1 MQIFILHYYRAIP
14 FIRCLRIYTKNDNNM
29 ATVSFYLDTRR
40 EKKDGTFPVKLQVRH
55 KGQIMLC
62 TDFCATPET
71 WTGTE
76 YNKNA
81 KNHKTKNVAIRNLIN
96 RVEMLLVILDDNQK
110 LRGMSDK
117 ALKDYIIKSIKNES
131 TCKTF
136 VSYIDEFVATKSKE
150 NTIVLYKAT
159 KNKILTYDPTC
170 TFETMTKKWLE
181 SFNKWLKD
189 TGIKTNSISIHLR
202 NIRAIFNHAI
212 DNDETELYPFRKFTI
227 EREETRKRSLKPDQL
242 ITLKDFNG
250 EEYQK
255 EYQDIF
261 MLMFYLIGINA
272 IDLFNLKQIVDGRI
286 EYKREK
292 TGKLYSIKVEP
303 EAMEIINRYKGNKF
317 LLNTLETNDYNYR
330 KYMAAMNRGLQK
342 LVNFKRKGLGGKK
355 IRDILFPGI
364 TSYWARHTWATI
376 AHKIGISKDVIS
388 LALGHEFGCKTTG
401 IYIDYDLEQI
411 DKANRKVIDYINSL
425 SL

>member
-14 FIRCLRIYTKNDNNM
+14 LIRCLYIYTKNDNNM
-29 ATVSFYLDTRR
+29 ATVGFYLDTRR
-40 EKKDGTFPVKLQVRH
+40 EKKDGTFPIKLQVRH

-71 WTGTE
+71 WMGTE
-76 YNKNA
+76 YNKSA
-81 KNHKTKNVAIRNLIN
+81 KNYKAKNVAIRNLIN

-110 LRGMSDK
+110 LKGMSDK
-117 ALKDYIIKSIKNES
+117 ALKEHILKSIKNES

-136 VSYIDEFVATKSKE
+136 VSYIDEFIATKSKE
-150 NTIVLYKAT
+150 NTIVLYKVT
-159 KNKILTYDPTC
+159 KNKILAYDPTC
-170 TFETMTKKWLE
+170 TFETMTRKWLE

-202 NIRAIFNHAI
+202 NIRAVFNHAI
-212 DNDETELYPFRKFTI
+212 DNEETELYPFRKFTI
-227 EREETRKRSLKPDQL
+227 EREETRKRSLKPEQL
-242 ITLKDFNG
+242 ITLRDFNG
-250 EEYQK
+250 EQYQK

-303 EAMEIINRYKGNKF
+303 EAMEILNRYKGNKF
-317 LLNTLETNDYNYR
+317 LLNTLEANDYNYR

-342 LVNFKRKGLGGKK
+342 LGKFERKGLGGKK

-364 TSYWARHTWATI
+364 TSYWAKHHT
-376 AHKIGISKDVIS
+376 ISI
-388 LALGHEFGCKTTG
+388 
-401 IYIDYDLEQI
+401 
-411 DKANRKVIDYINSL
+411 
-425 SL
+425 